1 MTRRLSFRARLT
13 LQWTTAFGFLLL
25 LACVAI
31 YVGSRRY
38 AYADLDADVR
48 TLAGTELAS
57 AVDDDRGVHLHD
69 FPAESMEHGSYADKF
84 AQIVTGDGLVVR
96 QSGLPDG
103 TPCLID
109 AARRADALAGHAAV
123 FSVYAGVRPG
133 RMMALRARQG
143 DVDYVV
149 GVGLG
154 SLDVEAG
161 LGQMVRLL
169 AFVWIACVAATGA
182 LGYVLASRALAP
194 VERIAASAAA
204 IARGE
209 HHGNLDP
216 PAADDEIGRMTG
228 HLNAMLASLR
238 AAIES
243 NRRFAA
249 DASHELRGPL
259 TSIRGEVEVAL
270 KRERSP
276 DAYRETLALVGRQA
290 AEMAELADNL
300 MLLVRSADARS
311 DLELAEVPLEPLV
324 RAAVGRVAGMAQTQG
339 VALQVSPFED
349 LVVHSNERLL
359 SRVLD
364 NLLRNAVQYNRRD
377 GVVMV
382 AAEVEPV
389 APPAA
394 QRLILRVRDTG
405 CGIDRKDWDRVFEP
419 FYRVDVSRSRRTGGA
434 GLGLAICRD
443 ALALLRGEVRI
454 VDSSPMGTTV
464 EMRLPGAPSSHR
476 GLTKAS

>member
-48 TLAGTELAS
+48 TLAGTEAAS

-69 FPAESMEHGSYADKF
+69 FPTGSMEHGSYADKF
-84 AQIVTGDGLVVR
+84 AQIVTADGLVVR
-96 QSGLPDG
+96 QSGLPAG

-109 AARRADALAGHAAV
+109 TARRVDALGGRAAV
-123 FSVYAGVRPG
+123 FSVYAGARPG
-133 RMMALRARQG
+133 RMMALHARQH

-209 HHGNLDP
+209 HRGNLDP

-259 TSIRGEVEVAL
+259 TAIRGEVEVAL

-276 DAYRETLALVGRQA
+276 HAYRETLALVGRQA
-290 AEMAELADNL
+290 KEMAELADNL
-300 MLLVRSADARS
+300 MLLVRSADGPS
-311 DLELAEVPLEPLV
+311 NLELAEVPLDPLV
-324 RAAVGRVAGMAQTQG
+324 RAAVGRMAGMAQSQG
-339 VALQVSPFED
+339 VAVQVSHFED

-377 GVVMV
+377 GIVTVE
-382 AAEVEPV
+382 AEAEVV
-389 APPAA
+389 APTAA

-405 CGIDRKDWDRVFEP
+405 CGIDRRDWDRVFEP
-419 FYRVDVSRSRRTGGA
+419 FYRVDASRSRRTGGS

-443 ALALLRGEVRI
+443 AVALLRGEVRI

-464 EMRLPGAPSSHR
+464 EIRLPGAPSSHR
-476 GLTKAS
+476 GLTRAS